1 MVSVYGSVIPVSNQ
15 HSSTANLIQR
25 GRTSTWNHV
34 QAMRKMSSGVREL
47 IYSQHEDKA
56 QRRKSAA
63 LAEEV
68 LNAVVI
74 LPFLLSKNNAPH

>member
-1 MVSVYGSVIPVSNQ
+1 MIPVSNQ

-56 QRRKSAA
+56 QRRKSAV

-68 LNAVVI
+68 LNAVFI
-74 LPFLLSKNNAPH
+74 LPFVLSDNISPH